1 MISQQRID
9 ELLFSEPNMVRI
21 IRQVEQ
27 EATAE
32 LRERYEYANLRIVEL
47 MGDVSDLRD
56 ERGPLL
62 EVANG
67 FRTDNAALR
76 ALLTQVRHHAPL
88 PKGLED
94 AIDAKLR
101 EGK

>member
-32 LRERYEYANLRIVEL
+32 LRAER
-47 MGDVSDLRD
+47 D
-56 ERGPLL
+56 
-62 EVANG
+62 
-67 FRTDNAALR
+67 ALR
-76 ALLTQVRHHAPL
+76 ALLAEARRSLRQVWSLDHHEREWRDLSEVQAF
-88 PKGLED
+88 
-94 AIDAKLR
+94 AKSEYKRIAAALR